1 MTTRNPHPEAA
12 LASPGVLRVRSLRRR
27 LIVTALVW
35 VIIAVPL
42 GGFALAFAFRDVV
55 SDNFDERLTAT
66 LLLLMGSVEA
76 GPDGTVMVAR
86 PPTDQRFQQI
96 YSGWYWVITQRGLR
110 LHSRS
115 TWDLPLDP
123 HPRAVSGTPRLR
135 SMRDALGNDLRVAE
149 QTVTIPGAHTP
160 VTFVAA
166 GDLDELHEE
175 VRRFNRLL
183 WSSLLALAVGLILAV
198 VMQVTIGLRPLRR
211 VAEDV
216 ERVRAGR
223 KQLLDTAGL
232 HEIDKLV
239 TQVNTLIEQDRRLV
253 ERARVNA
260 ADLAHS
266 LKTPLAVLR
275 SSFHDDDNE
284 RLEQV
289 HSIQRI
295 LERQLARA
303 ASTGPRHSV
312 TTDVREVAEALGTG
326 MRKLHAGR
334 DLDITIEVPADVRFA
349 GDSEDLEEM
358 LGNLLDNAC
367 KWARSRVYLSA
378 GRAGQTIIIEVADD
392 GPGMTDAQ
400 AATASERGR
409 RFDESTEGSGLGL
422 AIVNDLTSIYDGTLE
437 LGRSAWRGTQVTLV
451 LPAG

>member
-1 MTTRNPHPEAA
+1 
-12 LASPGVLRVRSLRRR
+12 
-27 LIVTALVW
+27 
-35 VIIAVPL
+35 
-42 GGFALAFAFRDVV
+42 
-55 SDNFDERLTAT
+55 
-66 LLLLMGSVEA
+66 
-76 GPDGTVMVAR
+76 
-86 PPTDQRFQQI
+86 
-96 YSGWYWVITQRGLR
+96 
-110 LHSRS
+110 
-115 TWDLPLDP
+115 
-123 HPRAVSGTPRLR
+123 
-135 SMRDALGNDLRVAE
+135 MRDALGNDLRVAE
-149 QTVTIPGAHTP
+149 QTVTIPGANTP
-160 VTFVAA
+160 VSFIAA
-166 GDLDELHEE
+166 GDLDELHDE
-175 VRRFNRLL
+175 VRNFNRLL

-198 VMQVTIGLRPLRR
+198 VMQITIGLRPLRR

-216 ERVRAGR
+216 ERVRTGR
-223 KQLLDTAGL
+223 KQLLDAAGL
-232 HEIDKLV
+232 HEIDTLV

-275 SSFHDDDNE
+275 SSFQDHEDE

-289 HSIQRI
+289 HAIQRI

-312 TTDVREVAEALGTG
+312 ITDVREVAEALGTG
-326 MRKLHAGR
+326 MRKLHAAH
-334 DLDITIEVPADVRFA
+334 DLDITIDVPADVRFA

-367 KWARSRVYLSA
+367 KWARRRVHLSA
-378 GRAGQTIIIEVADD
+378 RRAGHNITIEVADD

-422 AIVNDLTSIYDGTLE
+422 TIVNDLTSIYDGTLE
-437 LGRSAWRGTQVTLV
+437 LGRCAWGGTLVTLV
-451 LPAG
+451 LPSG